1 MTLLRSTIIFTL
13 LFLSGSIFS
22 QDRLMLDTEKSSIVY
37 YAKHPAH
44 KWTGVNNSPKGV
56 IEIENNTPNRIA
68 VKANLVDFDSKS
80 ANRDANALRIFNAI
94 EFPEVSF
101 YSEDLTLN
109 KKDTISITGEF
120 NLSGYKIPQ
129 SIDLQYIESDTSYSI
144 KGEFI
149 LDLSQTKIRLPRFL
163 FKPIES
169 QIRCEI
175 QLFFIKN

>member
-1 MTLLRSTIIFTL
+1 MILRSALFFTF
-13 LFLSGSIFS
+13 LFLTGPIFS
-22 QDRLMLDTEKSSIVY
+22 QKRLMLDTEKSSIVY

-44 KWTGVNNSPKGV
+44 KWSGVNNSPKGV

-68 VKANLVDFDSKS
+68 VKANLTDFDSKS

-101 YSEDLTLN
+101 YSEDLRLN
-109 KKDTISITGEF
+109 KKDTLSIKGEF
-120 NLSGYKIPQ
+120 GLSGYEIPQ
-129 SIDLQYIESDTSYSI
+129 SIDLYYAENELEYVIRGDFTV
-144 KGEFI
+144 
-149 LDLSQTKIRLPRFL
+149 DLSQTNIRLPRFL

-175 QLFFIKN
+175 RLFFIKN

>member
-1 MTLLRSTIIFTL
+1 MILRSTL
-13 LFLSGSIFS
+13 LFTFLLFTGSIFS
-22 QDRLMLDTEKSSIVY
+22 QNRLMLDTEKSSIVY

-44 KWTGVNNSPKGV
+44 KWSGVNKSPKGV

-68 VKANLVDFDSKS
+68 VKANLADFDSKS

-101 YSEDLTLN
+101 YSEDLRLN
-109 KKDTISITGEF
+109 KKDTLNVKGEF
-120 NLSGYKIPQ
+120 GLSGYKIPQ
-129 SIDLQYIESDTSYSI
+129 SIDLYYDENESEYVI
-144 KGEFI
+144 RGEFMV
-149 LDLSQTKIRLPRFL
+149 DLSQTKIRLPRFL

-175 QLFFIKN
+175 QLFFTKN

>member
-1 MTLLRSTIIFTL
+1 MILRSTL
-13 LFLSGSIFS
+13 LFTFLLFTGSIFS
-22 QDRLMLDTEKSSIVY
+22 QNRLMLDTEKSSIVY

-44 KWTGVNNSPKGV
+44 KWSGVNNSPKGV

-68 VKANLVDFDSKS
+68 VKANLADFDSKS

-101 YSEDLTLN
+101 YSEDLRLN
-109 KKDTISITGEF
+109 KKDTLNVKGEF
-120 NLSGYKIPQ
+120 GLSGYKIPQ
-129 SIDLQYIESDTSYSI
+129 SIDLYYDENESEYVI
-144 KGEFI
+144 RGEFMV
-149 LDLSQTKIRLPRFL
+149 DLSQTKIRLPRFL

-175 QLFFIKN
+175 QLFFTKN

>member
-1 MTLLRSTIIFTL
+1 MTFRSTLVFIL
-13 LFLSGSIFS
+13 LFITGAIFG
-22 QDRLMLDTEKSSIVY
+22 QDRWMLDTEKSSIVY

-44 KWTGVNNSPKGV
+44 KWSGVNNSPKGV
-56 IEIENNTPNRIA
+56 IEIEDNTPNRIA
-68 VKANLVDFDSKS
+68 VKANLADFDSKS

-109 KKDTISITGEF
+109 KKDTVSITGEF
-120 NLSGYKIPQ
+120 SLSGYKIPQ
-129 SIDLQYIESDTSYSI
+129 TIDLNYSESDTGYSI
-144 KGEFI
+144 QGKFI
-149 LDLSQTKIRLPRFL
+149 LDLSLTKVRLPRFL

>member
-1 MTLLRSTIIFTL
+1 MILRSTLFFTF
-13 LFLSGSIFS
+13 LFLTVPIFS
-22 QDRLMLDTEKSSIVY
+22 QNRLMLDTEKSSIVY

-44 KWTGVNNSPKGV
+44 KWSGVNKAPKGV
-56 IEIENNTPNRIA
+56 IEIENKTPNRIA
-68 VKANLVDFDSKS
+68 VKANLADFDSKS

-101 YSEDLTLN
+101 YSEDVRLN
-109 KKDTISITGEF
+109 KKDTLNVRGEF
-120 NLSGYKIPQ
+120 VLSGYKIPQ
-129 SIDLQYIESDTSYSI
+129 SIDLYYDENELEYVIR
-144 KGEFI
+144 GEFMVD
-149 LDLSQTKIRLPRFL
+149 LDQTKIRLPRFL

>member
-1 MTLLRSTIIFTL
+1 MILLRSTIIFTFF
-13 LFLSGSIFS
+13 FLSGSIFS
-22 QDRLMLDTEKSSIVY
+22 QDRLMLDSEKSSVIY

-44 KWTGVNNSPKGV
+44 KWSGINGTPKGV
-56 IEIENNTPNRIA
+56 IEFEENTPNRIA

-109 KKDTISITGEF
+109 KKDTVSITGEF
-120 NLSGYKIPQ
+120 SLTGYKIPKT
-129 SIDLQYIESDTSYSI
+129 IDLHYSESDTGYSI
-144 KGEFI
+144 KGQFI
-149 LDLSQTKIRLPRFL
+149 LDLSQTKVRLPRFL

-169 QIRCEI
+169 QILCEI

>member
-1 MTLLRSTIIFTL
+1 MILRSTL
-13 LFLSGSIFS
+13 LFTFLLFTGSIFS
-22 QDRLMLDTEKSSIVY
+22 QNRLMLDTEKSSIVY

-44 KWTGVNNSPKGV
+44 KWSGVNNSPKGV

-68 VKANLVDFDSKS
+68 VKANLADFDSKS

-101 YSEDLTLN
+101 YSEDLRLN
-109 KKDTISITGEF
+109 KKDTLNVKGKF
-120 NLSGYKIPQ
+120 GLSGYKIPQ
-129 SIDLQYIESDTSYSI
+129 SIDLYYDENESEYVI
-144 KGEFI
+144 RGEFM

>member
-1 MTLLRSTIIFTL
+1 MILRSTLFFTFL
-13 LFLSGSIFS
+13 LFTGSIFS
-22 QDRLMLDTEKSSIVY
+22 QNRLTLDTEKSSIVY

-44 KWTGVNNSPKGV
+44 KWSGVNNSPKGV

-68 VKANLVDFDSKS
+68 VKANLADFDSKS

-101 YSEDLTLN
+101 YSEDLRLN
-109 KKDTISITGEF
+109 KKDTLNVKGEF
-120 NLSGYKIPQ
+120 GLSGYKIPQ
-129 SIDLQYIESDTSYSI
+129 SIDLSYDENESEYVI
-144 KGEFI
+144 RGEFMV
-149 LDLSQTKIRLPRFL
+149 DLSQTKIRLPRFL

>member
-1 MTLLRSTIIFTL
+1 MILRSTLFFTL
-13 LFLSGSIFS
+13 LFLTGPIFS
-22 QDRLMLDTEKSSIVY
+22 QKRLMLDTEKSSIVY

-44 KWTGVNNSPKGV
+44 KWTGVNNSPRGV

-68 VKANLVDFDSKS
+68 VKANLADFDSKS

-101 YSEDLTLN
+101 YSEEARLN
-109 KKDTISITGEF
+109 KKDTLNVKGKF
-120 NLSGYKIPQ
+120 GLSGYKIPQ
-129 SIDLQYIESDTSYSI
+129 SIDLYYHENESEYVIRGDFTV
-144 KGEFI
+144 
-149 LDLSQTKIRLPRFL
+149 DLSQTKIRLPRFL

>member
-1 MTLLRSTIIFTL
+1 MILRSTLFFTF
-13 LFLSGSIFS
+13 LFLTVPIFS
-22 QDRLMLDTEKSSIVY
+22 QNRLMLDTEKSSIVY

-44 KWTGVNNSPKGV
+44 KWSGVNNTPKGV

-68 VKANLVDFDSKS
+68 VKANLADFDSKS

-101 YSEDLTLN
+101 YSEDLRLN
-109 KKDTISITGEF
+109 KKDTLNVKGEF
-120 NLSGYKIPQ
+120 GLSGYKIPQ
-129 SIDLQYIESDTSYSI
+129 SIDLYYDENESEYVI
-144 KGEFI
+144 RGEFMVN
-149 LDLSQTKIRLPRFL
+149 LSQTKIRLPRFL

>member
-1 MTLLRSTIIFTL
+1 MILRSTLFFTF
-13 LFLSGSIFS
+13 LFLTVPIFS
-22 QDRLMLDTEKSSIVY
+22 QNRLMLDTEKSSIVY

-44 KWTGVNNSPKGV
+44 KWSGVNNTPKGV

-68 VKANLVDFDSKS
+68 VKANLADFDSKS

-101 YSEDLTLN
+101 YSENLRLN
-109 KKDTISITGEF
+109 KKDTLNVKGEF
-120 NLSGYKIPQ
+120 GLSGYKIPQ
-129 SIDLQYIESDTSYSI
+129 SIDLYYDENESEYVI
-144 KGEFI
+144 RGEFMV
-149 LDLSQTKIRLPRFL
+149 DLSQTKIRLPRFL

>member
-1 MTLLRSTIIFTL
+1 MILRSTIFFTF
-13 LFLSGSIFS
+13 LFLTGSIFS
-22 QDRLMLDTEKSSIVY
+22 QNRLMLDTEKSSIVY

-44 KWTGVNNSPKGV
+44 KWNGVNNSPKGV

-68 VKANLVDFDSKS
+68 VKANLADFDSNS

-120 NLSGYKIPQ
+120 NLSGYKIPRT
-129 SIDLQYIESDTSYSI
+129 IDLQYIESDTDYSI

-175 QLFFIKN
+175 QLFFIKS

>member
-1 MTLLRSTIIFTL
+1 MILLRSTIIFTF
-13 LFLSGSIFS
+13 LFFTGSIFS

-44 KWTGVNNSPKGV
+44 KWSGVNNAPKGV
-56 IEIENNTPNRIA
+56 IEFEENAPNRIA

-129 SIDLQYIESDTSYSI
+129 TIDLHYSESDIGYSI
-144 KGEFI
+144 KGQFI
-149 LDLSQTKIRLPRFL
+149 LDLSQTKVRLPRFL

-169 QIRCEI
+169 QIRYEI

>member
-1 MTLLRSTIIFTL
+1 MILRSTLFFTF
-13 LFLSGSIFS
+13 LFLTTSIFS
-22 QDRLMLDTEKSSIVY
+22 QDRLMLDTAKSSIVY

-44 KWTGVNNSPKGV
+44 KWSGVNNSPKGV
-56 IEIENNTPNRIA
+56 IEFEESVPNRIA

-109 KKDTISITGEF
+109 KKDTLNVRGEF
-120 NLSGYKIPQ
+120 GLSGYKIPQ
-129 SIDLQYIESDTSYSI
+129 SIDLYYDENESEYVIRGDFTV
-144 KGEFI
+144 
-149 LDLSQTKIRLPRFL
+149 DLSQTKIRLPRFL

>member
-1 MTLLRSTIIFTL
+1 MMLRST
-13 LFLSGSIFS
+13 LFLTFLFLTGPIFS
-22 QDRLMLDTEKSSIVY
+22 QKRMMLDTEKSSIVY

-44 KWTGVNNSPKGV
+44 KWSGVNNSPKGV
-56 IEIENNTPNRIA
+56 IETENNTPNRIA
-68 VKANLVDFDSKS
+68 VKANLADFDSKS

-101 YSEDLTLN
+101 YSEDVRLN
-109 KKDTISITGEF
+109 KKDTLNVKGEF
-120 NLSGYKIPQ
+120 GLSGYKIPQ
-129 SIDLQYIESDTSYSI
+129 SIDLYYDENELEYVIR
-144 KGEFI
+144 GEFMV
-149 LDLSQTKIRLPRFL
+149 DLHQTKIRLPRFL

>member
-1 MTLLRSTIIFTL
+1 MILRSTL
-13 LFLSGSIFS
+13 LFTFLFFTGSIFG
-22 QDRLMLDTEKSSIVY
+22 QKRLMLDTEKSTITY

-44 KWTGVNNSPKGV
+44 KWSGVNNLPKGV

-68 VKANLVDFDSKS
+68 VKANLADFDSKS

-101 YSEDLTLN
+101 YGEDLRLN
-109 KKDTISITGEF
+109 KKDTLNVRGEF
-120 NLSGYKIPQ
+120 DLSGYKIPQ
-129 SIDLQYIESDTSYSI
+129 SIDLYYDENESEYVIRGDFTV
-144 KGEFI
+144 
-149 LDLSQTKIRLPRFL
+149 DLNQTKIRLPRFL

>member
-1 MTLLRSTIIFTL
+1 MILRSTLFFTF
-13 LFLSGSIFS
+13 LFLTGPIFS
-22 QDRLMLDTEKSSIVY
+22 QNRLMLDTEKSSIVY

-44 KWTGVNNSPKGV
+44 KWSGVNNTPKGV

-68 VKANLVDFDSKS
+68 VKANLADFDSKS

-101 YSEDLTLN
+101 YSEDVRLN

-129 SIDLQYIESDTSYSI
+129 SIDLQYGESDTGYSI

>member
-1 MTLLRSTIIFTL
+1 MILRSTLFFTFL
-13 LFLSGSIFS
+13 LFTGSIFS
-22 QDRLMLDTEKSSIVY
+22 QNRLMLDTEKSSIVY

-44 KWTGVNNSPKGV
+44 KWSGVNKSPKGV

-68 VKANLVDFDSKS
+68 VKANLADFDSKS

-101 YSEDLTLN
+101 YSEDLRLN
-109 KKDTISITGEF
+109 KKDTLNVKGEF
-120 NLSGYKIPQ
+120 GLSGYKIPQ
-129 SIDLQYIESDTSYSI
+129 SIDLYYDENESEYVI
-144 KGEFI
+144 RGEFMV
-149 LDLSQTKIRLPRFL
+149 DLSQTKIRLPRFL

-175 QLFFIKN
+175 QLFFTKN

>member
-1 MTLLRSTIIFTL
+1 MILRSTLFFTFL
-13 LFLSGSIFS
+13 LFTGSIFS
-22 QDRLMLDTEKSSIVY
+22 QNRLMLDTEKSSIVY

-44 KWTGVNNSPKGV
+44 KWSGVNNSPKGV

-68 VKANLVDFDSKS
+68 VKANLADFDSKS
-80 ANRDANALRIFNAI
+80 SNRDANALRIFNAI

-101 YSEDLTLN
+101 YSEDLRLN
-109 KKDTISITGEF
+109 KKDTLNVKGKF
-120 NLSGYKIPQ
+120 GLSGYKIPQ
-129 SIDLQYIESDTSYSI
+129 SIDLYYDENESEYVI
-144 KGEFI
+144 RGEFM

>member
-1 MTLLRSTIIFTL
+1 MILRSILFFTF
-13 LFLSGSIFS
+13 LFLTVPIFS
-22 QDRLMLDTEKSSIVY
+22 QNRLMLDTEKSSVVY

-44 KWTGVNNSPKGV
+44 KWSGVNNTPKGV

-68 VKANLVDFDSKS
+68 VKANLADFDSKS

-101 YSEDLTLN
+101 YSEDVRLN
-109 KKDTISITGEF
+109 KKDTLNVKGEF
-120 NLSGYKIPQ
+120 GLSGYKIPQ
-129 SIDLQYIESDTSYSI
+129 SIDLYYDENELEYVIR
-144 KGEFI
+144 GEFMVD
-149 LDLSQTKIRLPRFL
+149 LDQTKIRLPRFL

>member
-1 MTLLRSTIIFTL
+1 MILRLTLFFTF
-13 LFLSGSIFS
+13 LFLTGPIFS
-22 QDRLMLDTEKSSIVY
+22 QKRLMLDTEKSSIVY

-44 KWTGVNNSPKGV
+44 KWSGVNKSPKGV

-68 VKANLVDFDSKS
+68 VKANLADFDSKS

-101 YSEDLTLN
+101 YSEDLRLN
-109 KKDTISITGEF
+109 KKDTLNVKGKF
-120 NLSGYKIPQ
+120 GLSGYKIPQ
-129 SIDLQYIESDTSYSI
+129 SIDLYYDENESEYVI
-144 KGEFI
+144 RGEFM

-175 QLFFIKN
+175 QLFFTKN

>member
-1 MTLLRSTIIFTL
+1 MILRSTLFFTF
-13 LFLSGSIFS
+13 LFLTVPIFS
-22 QDRLMLDTEKSSIVY
+22 QNRLMLDTEKSSIVY

-44 KWTGVNNSPKGV
+44 KWSGVNNSPKGV

-68 VKANLVDFDSKS
+68 VKANLADFDSKS

-101 YSEDLTLN
+101 YSEDLRLN
-109 KKDTISITGEF
+109 KKDTLNVKGKF
-120 NLSGYKIPQ
+120 GLSGYKIPQ
-129 SIDLQYIESDTSYSI
+129 SIDLYYDENESEYVI
-144 KGEFI
+144 RGEFM

>member
-1 MTLLRSTIIFTL
+1 MILRSTLFFTF
-13 LFLSGSIFS
+13 LFLTGPIFS
-22 QDRLMLDTEKSSIVY
+22 QKRLMLDTEKSSIVY

-68 VKANLVDFDSKS
+68 VKANLADFDSKS

-101 YSEDLTLN
+101 YSEDLRLN
-109 KKDTISITGEF
+109 KKDTLNVTGEF
-120 NLSGYKIPQ
+120 ALSGYKIPQ
-129 SIDLQYIESDTSYSI
+129 SIDLYYDENESEYVIRGDFTV
-144 KGEFI
+144 
-149 LDLSQTKIRLPRFL
+149 DLSQTKIRLPRFL

>member
-1 MTLLRSTIIFTL
+1 
-13 LFLSGSIFS
+13 
-22 QDRLMLDTEKSSIVY
+22 MLDTEKSSIVY

-44 KWTGVNNSPKGV
+44 KWSGVNNSPKGV

-68 VKANLVDFDSKS
+68 VKANLADFDSKS

-101 YSEDLTLN
+101 YSEDLRLN
-109 KKDTISITGEF
+109 KKDTLNVKGEF
-120 NLSGYKIPQ
+120 GLSGYKIPQ
-129 SIDLQYIESDTSYSI
+129 SIDLYYDENESEYEIRGDFTV
-144 KGEFI
+144 
-149 LDLSQTKIRLPRFL
+149 DLSQIKIRLPRFL

>member
-1 MTLLRSTIIFTL
+1 MILRST
-13 LFLSGSIFS
+13 LFLTFLFLTVPIFS
-22 QDRLMLDTEKSSIVY
+22 QNRLMLDTEKSNIVY

-44 KWTGVNNSPKGV
+44 KWSGVNNTPKGV

-68 VKANLVDFDSKS
+68 VKANLADFDSKS

-101 YSEDLTLN
+101 YSEDVRLN
-109 KKDTISITGEF
+109 KKDTISIIGEL

-129 SIDLQYIESDTSYSI
+129 SVDLQYIESDIGYSI